1 VVAFLTGIA
10 IAAATVIGSEL
21 VSNLGVN
28 RTFESTALL
37 ALGTF
42 VGTFMFVV
50 SGGLIGFARAQRT
63 LQQKL
68 ESALGEEASRE
79 AKEVNRVTTAPGRSG
94 RSLSPNQQ
102 AILGLVGTIVT
113 ALLGFLGVVLQV
125 LTGSGGSGG

>member
-1 VVAFLTGIA
+1 MAILAGIA
-10 IAAATVIGSEL
+10 IAAATVLGSEL
-21 VSNLGVN
+21 VSKLGVN

-42 VGTFMFVV
+42 FGTFMFVV
-50 SGGLIGFARAQRT
+50 SGGLIGVARAQRT
-63 LQQKL
+63 LQKKL

-79 AKEVNRVTTAPGRSG
+79 AKEVNRETITRGRPG

-113 ALLGFLGVVLQV
+113 ALLGFLGVVLQL